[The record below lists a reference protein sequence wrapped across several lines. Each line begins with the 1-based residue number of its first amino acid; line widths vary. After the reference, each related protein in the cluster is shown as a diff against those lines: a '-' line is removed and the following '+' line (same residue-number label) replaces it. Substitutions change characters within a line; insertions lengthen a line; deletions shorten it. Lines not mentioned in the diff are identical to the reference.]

1 MSPDNVRY
9 IQKSREMISDSLL
22 DMLHYGPGD
31 EAKLQTANAL
41 GCLAYALDKE
51 FPRYLLLHESFSVTI
66 ITFNNGCSN

>member
-22 DMLHYGPGD
+22 DMLRYGPGS
-31 EAKLQTANAL
+31 EAKLQTANAM

-51 FPRYLLLHESFSVTI
+51 FPRCV
-66 ITFNNGCSN
+66 